1 MNLAIVIYTNETN
14 LPILKL
20 FLDYF
25 FKHNPNFNLPIYA
38 ISNKF
43 TKPNLPYSDK
53 VKYIAG
59 NIEFH
64 SAGGHF
70 SETLRNVLPQIKE
83 DYIFYFCEDY
93 ILTYSIDQNA
103 LTTLMQ
109 MLQYENI
116 DMFSFASMYPIN
128 HGFLP
133 FDKQYFEIPLYYID
147 LNYRHAYSVQ
157 PCIWKKQ
164 SLLQL
169 LNDNPSCSLHDM
181 DNSILNNKDK
191 YKLVCTNLKI
201 YDQAYKPDYFI
212 IGYKEIIRHG
222 VFLSNHNGQ
231 SMNDDEHAEVF
242 IQKLIKDNNLHKN
255 PEYDRYILFDKNIID
270 QW

>member
-1 MNLAIVIYTNETN
+1 MNLAVVVYTNENN
-14 LPILKL
+14 LPILQL

-25 FKHNPNFNLPIYA
+25 FKHNPNFNLPIYVVG
-38 ISNKF
+38 NKF
-43 TKPNLPYSDK
+43 TKPELPYSDK
-53 VKYIAG
+53 VKYLAG
-59 NIEFH
+59 NVEFN

-70 SETLRNVLPQIKE
+70 SETLRNVLPQIEE

-93 ILTYSIDQNA
+93 ILTYPIDQNS

-109 MLQYENI
+109 MIQYENI
-116 DMFSFASMYPIN
+116 DLFSFGSVYPIN
-128 HGFLP
+128 NGFSS
-133 FDKQYFEIPLYYID
+133 FDKQYFEIPLYYAD
-147 LNYRHAYSVQ
+147 PNYRHTYNVQ
-157 PCIWKKQ
+157 PGIWKKQ

-191 YKLVCTNLKI
+191 YKVICTNLKI
-201 YDQAYKPDYFI
+201 YDGCCPPDYFV
-212 IGYKEIIRHG
+212 IGYKEVIRHG
-222 VFLSNHNGQ
+222 VFLLVDNGINSDKNNHI
-231 SMNDDEHAEVF
+231 EIFV
-242 IQKLIKDNNLHKN
+242 QKLIKDNNIHKK